1 MKYLIIVV
9 EGQTEQ
15 EFVNDILR
23 PYFAEHG
30 IYHVSARLIRTS
42 RSGKGGF
49 VNFQHLQNDV
59 NKILTKEQDAVV
71 TTFFDFFRCPTNMP
85 GYEEAMKKENH
96 QEAVEILE
104 TKMDELL
111 GNTHFVPY
119 IQLHE
124 FEALLFSSNKG
135 FKTYWENEQIKKAEE
150 IIAQYSNPEDI
161 NSRPEKAPSKRI
173 LKIKS
178 NYDKVAEGNLLAMEV
193 GIEEM
198 LNRCPRFKQWIE
210 HLIQQFALR

>member
-15 EFVNDILR
+15 EFVNDVLR
-23 PYFAEHG
+23 PYFAEHD

-42 RSGKGGF
+42 RTGKGGF

-59 NKILTKEQDAVV
+59 NKILAKEPDAIV
-71 TTFFDFFRCPTNMP
+71 TTFIDFFRCPNNMP
-85 GYEEAMKKENH
+85 KYDEAIQKDNH

-104 TKMDELL
+104 AGMADLF
-111 GNTHFVPY
+111 NNHRFIPY

-124 FEALLFSSNKG
+124 FEALLFSSDKG
-135 FKTYWENEQIKKAEE
+135 FKAYWEDDLVEKAVE
-150 IIAQYSNPEDI
+150 IIEEFPNPEDI

-173 LKIKS
+173 IEIKS
-178 NYDKVAEGNLLAMEV
+178 DYEKVAEGNLLALEI
-193 GIEEM
+193 GIDEM
-198 LNRCPRFKQWIE
+198 LNRCPRFQAWIE
-210 HLIQQFALR
+210 NLKSRFAS

>member
-15 EFVNDILR
+15 EFVNEVLS

-30 IYHVSARLIRTS
+30 IYKVSARLIRTS
-42 RSGKGGF
+42 RTGKGGF

-59 NKILTKEQDAVV
+59 NRILTKEQDAIV

-85 GYEEAMKKENH
+85 GYEETKLLDNH

-104 TKMDELL
+104 RRMYDLF
-111 GNTHFVPY
+111 GNDRFVPY

-124 FEALLFSSNKG
+124 FEALLFSSNDG
-135 FKTYWENEQIKKAEE
+135 FKAYWDDKQIEQVEK
-150 IIAQYSNPEDI
+150 IIAEYPNPEDI

-173 LKIKS
+173 IEIKS
-178 NYDKVAEGNLLAMEV
+178 DYEKVAEGNLLALEI
-193 GIEEM
+193 GIRAM
-198 LNRCPRFKQWIE
+198 LAQCPRFKSWIE
-210 HLIQQFALR
+210 NLISRFSS